1 MTTAAGLDERVKVWD
16 RFVRLAHWAL
26 VAAFTVAFLTEDDAM
41 SLHAWAGYVV
51 GGIVVL
57 RVVWGFIG
65 PEHARFS
72 DFLYRPGVVIGYLLA
87 LVRLR
92 GRRYLGHS
100 PAGGVMIIVLLAALA
115 GTTGT
120 GIWLYGA
127 ADGRGPL
134 ASLATSMEPAA
145 PIQGEGREID
155 GDDDEYDTDDDD
167 RRDTRNGDSHD
178 GRDDNALKEIHE
190 LLANLTLLL
199 IILHVGGV
207 LLASFAHR
215 ENLPRA
221 MITGTKR
228 R

>member
-26 VAAFTVAFLTEDDAM
+26 VAAFTVAFLTEDDAL
-41 SLHAWAGYVV
+41 SLHVWAGYVV
-51 GGIVVL
+51 GGIIVL

-72 DFLYRPGVVIGYLLA
+72 NFLYRPGVVIGYLLA
-87 LVRLR
+87 LLRLR
-92 GRRYLGHS
+92 ARRYVGHS

-120 GIWLYGA
+120 GIWLYGVT
-127 ADGRGPL
+127 DGRGPL
-134 ASLATSMEPAA
+134 AGLATPTEPAM
-145 PIQGEGREID
+145 PMQSEQREID
-155 GDDDEYDTDDDD
+155 ADEDGDDRDD
-167 RRDTRNGDSHD
+167 RRNTRNGDSHED
-178 GRDDNALKEIHE
+178 SALKELHE

-207 LLASFAHR
+207 MLASFAHR

>member
-1 MTTAAGLDERVKVWD
+1 MTEAARLHDRVKVWD

-26 VAAFTVAFLTEDDAM
+26 VAAFTTAFLTEDDAL
-41 SLHAWAGYVV
+41 SLHVWAGYVV

-57 RVVWGFIG
+57 RIAWGFIG

-87 LVRLR
+87 LLRLR
-92 GRRYLGHS
+92 GRRYVGHS

-120 GIWLYGA
+120 GIWLYGV

-134 ASLATSMEPAA
+134 ASLVSPTEPAT
-145 PIQGEGREID
+145 PMQGELRQTDADED
-155 GDDDEYDTDDDD
+155 GDDHDD
-167 RRDTRNGDSHD
+167 RRDTRNGDNHD
-178 GRDDNALKEIHE
+178 RGEDNALKEFHE

-199 IILHVGGV
+199 VILHIGGV
-207 LLASFAHR
+207 MLASFAHR